1 MAAALK
7 QLNLFRGTFTGYG
20 EGYDLELAPTRLQAL
35 IMVENGYSVSDI
47 CRKLGRCRSTICR
60 LFRKEG
66 VDYSQK
72 KGR

>member
-1 MAAALK
+1 MSAIE
-7 QLNLFRGTFTGYG
+7 RMTDG
-20 EGYDLELAPTRLQAL
+20 ECLQAL

-66 VDYSQK
+66 VDYLQK

>member
-1 MAAALK
+1 ME
-7 QLNLFRGTFTGYG
+7 RMTDG
-20 EGYDLELAPTRLQAL
+20 ECLQAL

-66 VDYSQK
+66 VDYLRK